1 MVEYSL
7 QLNSVFGS
15 LADPTRRDIL
25 RRLAGGEMSVGEVA
39 QPYELTF
46 AAVSKHLKVLEAAR
60 LVIKRRRGKEQ
71 VVQLSPPALAAA
83 EAYLRQYEQL
93 WQARLDALD
102 QLLQQEQR
110 VDTNQKGQTDD
121 RPTK

>member
-1 MVEYSL
+1 MVEYLL
-7 QLNSVFGS
+7 QLDTVFGS

-25 RRLAGGEMSVGEVA
+25 QRLADKEMTVGEIA
-39 QPYELTF
+39 RPYKLTF

-60 LVIKRRRGKEQ
+60 LVVKRRSGKEQ
-71 VVQLSPPALAAA
+71 IVQLSPGALAAA
-83 EAYLRQYEQL
+83 DAYLKQYEQL

-102 QLLQQEQR
+102 EFLQLEQHASS
-110 VDTNQKGQTDD
+110 NKKGQTNG